1 MAILRFSVLF
11 AVLFFAEAFA
21 VNAAEAPA
29 NWAPMAVREE
39 IAPAFDFDPAGG
51 PKGTGAFI
59 LRTDEREGL
68 DGRWVTTVPVEGG
81 QWHRFYALR
90 KTSNVDVPR
99 RSALARIL
107 WQDGEGKP
115 VRQDETGATTFDTG
129 AKPIREPDYP
139 SDKATLENGWTEVSD
154 AYYAPAAA
162 KRAVIELHFRWAA
175 NAECQWAEVSLAPIG
190 TYAPRKVSLA
200 TVHYIPRGGKTAD
213 DSRRQFAPFVA
224 EAAAKGADLIVL
236 PETLTCTGNGLTYF
250 DVAEPVPGPST
261 DYFGELAKEHGLHI
275 VAGIVEREAHLI
287 FNVAVLIGPDGA
299 LIGKYRKVTLPRTE
313 IDMGISP
320 GSEYP
325 VFETSFGKVGLM
337 ICYDGFFPEVARQ
350 LTNNGAEII
359 AFPVAGCNPRLAA
372 ARAAENHVYL
382 VSSSYCGVELNWM
395 ITGIYDQEGV
405 VIAQA
410 KDWGTMAMAE
420 VDLNKTLYW
429 SSLGNFKSEIPRQ
442 RPVGVGE

>member
-1 MAILRFSVLF
+1 MALPRVLVF
-11 AVLFFAEAFA
+11 VPVFLLVALAAGG
-21 VNAAEAPA
+21 AEAPS
-29 NWAPMAVREE
+29 NWTFTAVRPE

-59 LRTDEREGL
+59 LRTDGREGL
-68 DGRWVTTVPVEGG
+68 DGRWVTTVPVDGG

-115 VRQDETGATTFDTG
+115 VRQDETGATTFDPG

-139 SDKATLENGWTEVSD
+139 GDKETLDNGWTEVSD
-154 AYYAPAAA
+154 AYFAPAAA

-200 TVHYIPRGGKTAD
+200 TVHYIPRDGKTAD

-261 DYFGELAKEHGLHI
+261 DFFGELAKEHGLHI

-442 RPVGVGE
+442 RPAGVGE